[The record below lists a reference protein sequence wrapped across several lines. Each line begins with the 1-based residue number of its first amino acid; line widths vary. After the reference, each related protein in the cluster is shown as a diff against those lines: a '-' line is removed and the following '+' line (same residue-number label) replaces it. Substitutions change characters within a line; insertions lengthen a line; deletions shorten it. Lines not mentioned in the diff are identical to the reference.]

1 MIIQKGSDLIINLVQ
16 TADLVRIFT
25 TDESKCIEKRNVTDI
40 QLHIESD
47 ELAKLASGVIAY
59 SYYYCVAD
67 DDFSDRKYNK
77 IDTVYTDYYYRDG
90 DEQGVLNSD
99 VTPTV
104 TDYLDKK
111 LAQLE
116 DQIKNAGKINEVQV
130 VGNTLVID
138 KIADIDAV
146 QVVDNTLVIDN
157 VANPD
162 SSKFGKVDDV
172 RVNGVS
178 VVTNKIANIDTSNLT
193 SEIEQTREDLTSS
206 LNQNVASME
215 SKIVTVKDIAQ
226 PKLAVS
232 SDSVIS
238 IQPNKE
244 YVISVGSE
252 LTINIVPPTDLTISN
267 DYICSLVTSD
277 VTPTV
282 TIQLENEVCD
292 TPVMGANG
300 YYCLHIHYCNG
311 VYYHSI
317 DSIDFEIENNND

>member
-25 TDESKCIEKRNVTDI
+25 TDESKYIEKRNVTDI

-59 SYYYCVAD
+59 SYYYYVAD

-111 LAQLE
+111 LAPLE
-116 DQIKNAGKINEVQV
+116 DQIKNAGKIDDVQV
-130 VGNTLVID
+130 DGNSIVTN
-138 KIADIDAV
+138 K
-146 QVVDNTLVIDN
+146 
-157 VANPD
+157 VANLD

-178 VVTNKIANIDTSNLT
+178 VVTNKIADIDTSNLK
-193 SEIEQTREDLTSS
+193 SEIEQTRKDLTSS
-206 LNQNVASME
+206 LNQNVASMK
-215 SKIVTVKDIAQ
+215 SKILTVKDIAQ
-226 PKLAVS
+226 PKLVVS

-252 LTINIVPPTDLTISN
+252 LTINIVPPTDLAISN

-277 VTPTV
+277 VKPTV

-311 VYYHSI
+311 VYYHRI

>member
-25 TDESKCIEKRNVTDI
+25 TDESKCIEKRNVTDT

-111 LAQLE
+111 LAPLE
-116 DQIKNAGKINEVQV
+116 DQIKNAGKIDDVQV
-130 VGNTLVID
+130 DGNSIVTN
-138 KIADIDAV
+138 K
-146 QVVDNTLVIDN
+146 
-157 VANPD
+157 VANLN

-206 LNQNVASME
+206 LNQNVKSME
-215 SKIVTVKDIAQ
+215 SKILTVKDIAQ
-226 PKLAVS
+226 PKLVVS
-232 SDSVIS
+232 ADSVIS

-267 DYICSLVTSD
+267 DYICSFVTSD
-277 VTPTV
+277 VKPTV

>member
-40 QLHIESD
+40 QLHVESD

-59 SYYYCVAD
+59 SYYYYVAD

-111 LAQLE
+111 LAPLE
-116 DQIKNAGKINEVQV
+116 DQIKNAGKIDDVQV
-130 VGNTLVID
+130 DGNSIVTN
-138 KIADIDAV
+138 K
-146 QVVDNTLVIDN
+146 
-157 VANPD
+157 VANLD

-178 VVTNKIANIDTSNLT
+178 VVTNKIADIDTSDLK

-206 LNQNVASME
+206 INQNVASME
-215 SKIVTVKDIAQ
+215 SKILTVKDIAQ
-226 PKLAVS
+226 PKLVVS

-252 LTINIVPPTDLTISN
+252 LTINIVPPTDLAISN

-277 VTPTV
+277 VKPTV
-282 TIQLENEVCD
+282 TILLENEVCD

-300 YYCLHIHYCNG
+300 YYCLHIHYCKG

-317 DSIDFEIENNND
+317 DSIDFEIEDNDD

>member
-77 IDTVYTDYYYRDG
+77 IDTVYTDYYYRDS
-90 DEQGVLNSD
+90 DEYGVLNSD

-116 DQIKNAGKINEVQV
+116 DQIKNAGKINE
-130 VGNTLVID
+130 
-138 KIADIDAV
+138 V

-215 SKIVTVKDIAQ
+215 SKILTVKDIAQ
-226 PKLAVS
+226 PKLVV
-232 SDSVIS
+232 SVIS

-252 LTINIVPPTDLTISN
+252 LTINIVPPTDLAISN
-267 DYICSLVTSD
+267 DYICSLITSD
-277 VTPTV
+277 VEPTV

>member
-59 SYYYCVAD
+59 SYYYYVAD

-111 LAQLE
+111 LAPLE
-116 DQIKNAGKINEVQV
+116 DQIKNAGKIDDVQV
-130 VGNTLVID
+130 DGNSIVTN
-138 KIADIDAV
+138 K
-146 QVVDNTLVIDN
+146 
-157 VANPD
+157 VANLN

-178 VVTNKIANIDTSNLT
+178 VVTNKIADIDTSNLK

-215 SKIVTVKDIAQ
+215 SKILTVKDIAQ
-226 PKLAVS
+226 PKLVVS

-277 VTPTV
+277 VKPTV

-317 DSIDFEIENNND
+317 DSIDFEIENNDD

>member
-111 LAQLE
+111 IAQLE
-116 DQIKNAGKINEVQV
+116 DQIKNTGNINNIKV

-138 KIADIDAV
+138 KKVDEDYV
-146 QVVDNTLVIDN
+146 QVVDNTLAI
-157 VANPD
+157 
-162 SSKFGKVDDV
+162 
-172 RVNGVS
+172 NG
-178 VVTNKIANIDTSNLT
+178 I
-193 SEIEQTREDLTSS
+193 
-206 LNQNVASME
+206 
-215 SKIVTVKDIAQ
+215 
-226 PKLAVS
+226 
-232 SDSVIS
+232 
-238 IQPNKE
+238 
-244 YVISVGSE
+244 
-252 LTINIVPPTDLTISN
+252 
-267 DYICSLVTSD
+267 
-277 VTPTV
+277 
-282 TIQLENEVCD
+282 
-292 TPVMGANG
+292 
-300 YYCLHIHYCNG
+300 
-311 VYYHSI
+311 
-317 DSIDFEIENNND
+317 

>member
-111 LAQLE
+111 LAPLE
-116 DQIKNAGKINEVQV
+116 DQIKNAGKIDDVQV
-130 VGNTLVID
+130 DGNSIVTN
-138 KIADIDAV
+138 K
-146 QVVDNTLVIDN
+146 
-157 VANPD
+157 VANLN

-178 VVTNKIANIDTSNLT
+178 VVTNKIADIDTSNLK

-206 LNQNVASME
+206 LNQNVESMK
-215 SKIVTVKDIAQ
+215 SKILTVKDIAQ
-226 PKLAVS
+226 PKLVVS
-232 SDSVIS
+232 ADSVIN

-244 YVISVGSE
+244 YAISVGSE
-252 LTINIVPPTDLTISN
+252 LTINIVPPTDLAISN
-267 DYICSLVTSD
+267 DYICSLITSD
-277 VTPTV
+277 VEPTV

>member
-25 TDESKCIEKRNVTDI
+25 TDESKCIEKRNVTDT

-59 SYYYCVAD
+59 SYYYYVAD

-111 LAQLE
+111 LAPLE
-116 DQIKNAGKINEVQV
+116 DQIKNAGKIDDVQV
-130 VGNTLVID
+130 DGNSIVTN
-138 KIADIDAV
+138 K
-146 QVVDNTLVIDN
+146 
-157 VANPD
+157 VANLN

-206 LNQNVASME
+206 LNQNVESMK
-215 SKIVTVKDIAQ
+215 SKILTVKDIAQ
-226 PKLAVS
+226 PKLVVS
-232 SDSVIS
+232 SDSVIN

-277 VTPTV
+277 VEPTV

>member
-67 DDFSDRKYNK
+67 DDFSDRRYNK

-111 LAQLE
+111 LAPLE
-116 DQIKNAGKINEVQV
+116 DQIKNAGKIDDVQV
-130 VGNTLVID
+130 DGNSIVTN
-138 KIADIDAV
+138 K
-146 QVVDNTLVIDN
+146 
-157 VANPD
+157 VANLN

-206 LNQNVASME
+206 LNQNVKSME
-215 SKIVTVKDIAQ
+215 SKILTVKDIAQ
-226 PKLAVS
+226 PKLVVS
-232 SDSVIS
+232 ADSVIS

-277 VTPTV
+277 VKPTV

>member
-59 SYYYCVAD
+59 SYYYNVAD
-67 DDFSDRKYNK
+67 DNFSDRKYNK

-116 DQIKNAGKINEVQV
+116 DQIKNAGKLYDIQV

-138 KIADIDAV
+138 K
-146 QVVDNTLVIDN
+146 
-157 VANPD
+157 VANPDSSKPD

-178 VVTNKIANIDTSNLT
+178 VVTNKIADIDTSNLK

-215 SKIVTVKDIAQ
+215 SKILTVKDIAQ
-226 PKLAVS
+226 PKLVVS

-267 DYICSLVTSD
+267 DYICSFVTSD
-277 VTPTV
+277 VEPTV

-292 TPVMGANG
+292 TPVMEANG

-317 DSIDFEIENNND
+317 DSIDFEKENNDD

>member
-25 TDESKCIEKRNVTDI
+25 TDESKYIEKRNVTDI
-40 QLHIESD
+40 QLHVESD

-59 SYYYCVAD
+59 SYYYYVAD

-111 LAQLE
+111 LAPLE
-116 DQIKNAGKINEVQV
+116 DQIKNAGKINDVQV
-130 VGNTLVID
+130 DGNSIVTN
-138 KIADIDAV
+138 K
-146 QVVDNTLVIDN
+146 
-157 VANPD
+157 VANLD

-178 VVTNKIANIDTSNLT
+178 VVTNKIADIDTSNLK

-215 SKIVTVKDIAQ
+215 SKILTVKDIAQ
-226 PKLAVS
+226 PKLVVS

-252 LTINIVPPTDLTISN
+252 LTINIVPPTDLAISN

-277 VTPTV
+277 VKPTV

-311 VYYHSI
+311 VYYHR
-317 DSIDFEIENNND
+317 IDFEMEDNDD

>member
-59 SYYYCVAD
+59 SYYYYVAD

-111 LAQLE
+111 LAPLE
-116 DQIKNAGKINEVQV
+116 DQIKNAGKIDDVQV
-130 VGNTLVID
+130 DGNSIVTN
-138 KIADIDAV
+138 K
-146 QVVDNTLVIDN
+146 
-157 VANPD
+157 VANLN

-178 VVTNKIANIDTSNLT
+178 VVTNKIANIDTSNLK

-206 LNQNVASME
+206 LNQNVASIK
-215 SKIVTVKDIAQ
+215 SKILTVKDIAQ
-226 PKLAVS
+226 PKLVVS
-232 SDSVIS
+232 ADSVIN

-277 VTPTV
+277 VKPTV

-317 DSIDFEIENNND
+317 DSIDFEIENNDD

>member
-111 LAQLE
+111 LAPLE
-116 DQIKNAGKINEVQV
+116 DQIKNAGKIDDVQV
-130 VGNTLVID
+130 DGNSIVTN
-138 KIADIDAV
+138 K
-146 QVVDNTLVIDN
+146 
-157 VANPD
+157 VANLN

-206 LNQNVASME
+206 LNQNVKSME
-215 SKIVTVKDIAQ
+215 SKILTVKDIAQ
-226 PKLAVS
+226 PKLVVS
-232 SDSVIS
+232 SDSVIN

-277 VTPTV
+277 VEPTV

>member
-77 IDTVYTDYYYRDG
+77 IDTVYTDCYYRDS

-111 LAQLE
+111 LAPLE
-116 DQIKNAGKINEVQV
+116 DQIKNAGKIDDVQV
-130 VGNTLVID
+130 DGNSIVTN
-138 KIADIDAV
+138 K
-146 QVVDNTLVIDN
+146 
-157 VANPD
+157 VANLD

-178 VVTNKIANIDTSNLT
+178 VVTNKIANIDTSNLK

-215 SKIVTVKDIAQ
+215 SKILTVKDIAQ
-226 PKLAVS
+226 PKLVVS
-232 SDSVIS
+232 ADSVIN

-267 DYICSLVTSD
+267 DYICSFVTSD
-277 VTPTV
+277 VKPTV

-317 DSIDFEIENNND
+317 DSIDFEIENNDD